1 MGTTGL
7 GLGQTTTTTIATTTG
22 NIMGIGGWL
31 WKGGYSTSST
41 FNVGQT
47 TATTTG
53 SIIGVGIGVG
63 DAAIDITYSTEPDN
77 LLLWK
82 TQTQTQITNSQIDIN
97 NLQMYEKTTLLPEQI

>member
-1 MGTTGL
+1 
-7 GLGQTTTTTIATTTG
+7 
-22 NIMGIGGWL
+22 MGIGGGL

-47 TATTTG
+47 SATTTG

-82 TQTQTQITNSQIDIN
+82 TQTQITNSQIDIN
-97 NLQMYEKTTLLPEQI
+97 NLQMYEKTTLLPDQI